1 MQRLAEGED
10 HEEDDSSPFHWM
22 EGDSLA
28 PPCQTDREVIS
39 ALLTLLEPFA
49 SQASTLLDL
58 GCGDGRVCLAA
69 SRAFDCKSIGVEIEE
84 TLVERFR
91 RNLSK
96 EEEGP
101 AELKDLVTIVH
112 GDLLEVDLEA
122 ASIIVLYLLPEAVA
136 LIAERLKAALRKG
149 KVVVCNSW
157 GLKDLVPHQK
167 TVCGPANNVVL
178 YLYTRDCLPPLPHN
192 IT

>member
-1 MQRLAEGED
+1 MQRLAEGDD

-28 PPCQTDREVIS
+28 PPCQTDRDVIC

-49 SQASTLLDL
+49 SQTSTLLDL

-69 SRAFDCKSIGVEIEE
+69 SRAFHCKSIGVEIEE
-84 TLVERFR
+84 SLVERFR

-96 EEEGP
+96 EETGG
-101 AELKDLVTIVH
+101 LKDLVTIVH
-112 GDLLEVDLEA
+112 GDLLDIDLEV

-136 LIAERLKAALRKG
+136 LIAERLKAALQQG

-167 TVCGPANNVVL
+167 VLCGPANNVVL
-178 YLYTRDCLPPLPHN
+178 YLYTRDCLASF
-192 IT
+192 TS